1 MYIETID
8 RIALRNNPFPVLSD
22 LPIYQVDAFTDRPFS
37 GNPAAIVPL
46 QAWPDDALLQAIAQE
61 ASVSETAFIVP
72 AKADDRDAD
81 YELRWFTPTTEVEL
95 CGHATLGAAHVVLTR
110 LFPGLAQIRFRSR
123 KAGILTVTRLP
134 GGSMSMDL
142 PAWHPQRIGMPVRLL
157 EALGGLRVRE
167 VWKARDL
174 IIVLDDPESVRNFDP
189 DFCRLSLLDANA
201 VILTAPGRDCD
212 VVSRFFAPR
221 KGIPE
226 DPVTGSAHCQIVPYW
241 ANRLGRKSLVCR
253 QYSARGGIIR
263 CRLRDDRVTMEG
275 CAVLVLH
282 GTILPSFDPSG

>member
-8 RIALRNNPFPVLSD
+8 RISPRTRPSPVLSD

-37 GNPAAIVPL
+37 GNPAAVVPL
-46 QAWPDDALLQAIAQE
+46 PAWPDDALLQAIALE
-61 ASVSETAFIVP
+61 NGVSETAFLVP
-72 AKADDRDAD
+72 ATADDRLAD
-81 YELRWFTPTTEVEL
+81 YELRWFTPTIEVEL
-95 CGHATLGAAHVVLTR
+95 CGHATLAAAHVVLTR
-110 LFPGLAQIRFRSR
+110 LFPGLAQVRFRTR
-123 KAGILTVTRLP
+123 KAGILIVTRLP
-134 GGSMSMDL
+134 SGTLSMDL
-142 PAWHPQRIGMPVRLL
+142 PAWQPKRITMPVRLL

-167 VWKARDL
+167 VWMARDL
-174 IIVLDDPESVRNFDP
+174 IVVLDDPESVRNFDP
-189 DFCRLSLLDANA
+189 DFCRLSLLDVPAI
-201 VILTAPGRDCD
+201 ILTAPGRDCD

-241 ANRLGRKSLVCR
+241 ANRLGKKSLICR
-253 QYSARGGIIR
+253 QISSRGGTVQ

-282 GTILPSFDPSG
+282 GTILPSFEGSG